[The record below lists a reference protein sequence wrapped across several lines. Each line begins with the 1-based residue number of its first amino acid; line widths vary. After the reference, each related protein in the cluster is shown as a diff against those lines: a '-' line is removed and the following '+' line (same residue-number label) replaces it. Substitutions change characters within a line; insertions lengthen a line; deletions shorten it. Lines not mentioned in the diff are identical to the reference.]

1 METVAADVRYRC
13 EPVAIHFPQESNFM
27 KNRFS
32 LGFLAVCLFSFI
44 NVAVYAQTDLGS
56 VLVGQEK
63 TETISVAIPTA
74 RTLTSISV
82 VTGGAANLDFTRIQ
96 GGSCAVGIAYTAG
109 AVCTVR
115 VEFEPRYP
123 GTRNGAVV
131 LRDQYEDI
139 VGITYLHGRGLGS
152 HAAFLPATLTQV
164 SSGFTAPQ
172 GLAVDGKG
180 NFYVAEN
187 LFFPGSYGGNEPVN
201 GGVTKGASPVS
212 QASIGQE
219 WVDPTSVAVDGA
231 GNVFVSDFI
240 GGIWKLTLHSDGSYA
255 QALAVSGG
263 SGVAVDG
270 SGNLYTIEV
279 GTDLYKET
287 LQKDGSYLPTKIAGG
302 FITPTSV
309 AVDESGNVYVT
320 DTGNPFASNPV
331 VALYKE
337 TLSKGKYVQT
347 TIGTGLVQPSAVTVD
362 GVGNIYV
369 NDSGSVYKEI
379 LLENGQYFQTIVVSK
394 VAAPGGVAVDAA
406 GSVYVTEYSGIGDY
420 GMASYSV
427 FRLDYT
433 RPAGLNFDQATRGS
447 TSGDGPKTVT
457 VANFGNAR
465 LNFWGVVYPADFP
478 ESRAGTGDCTVLTS
492 LEAGENCTVTVE
504 FAPRGGAGR
513 MKTRTL
519 WGQVEVITN
528 SMNSLIAE
536 QSIAVSGT
544 VVSQGPPGTPKRAIT
559 R

>member
-1 METVAADVRYRC
+1 MKYRL
-13 EPVAIHFPQESNFM
+13 
-27 KNRFS
+27 S
-32 LGFLAVCLFSFI
+32 LGFLVVCLFSLI

-63 TETISVAIPTA
+63 TETISVSIPMA
-74 RTLTSISV
+74 RTLTRISV
-82 VTGGAANLDFTRIQ
+82 VTGGAPNQDFIREE
-96 GGSCAVGIAYTAG
+96 GGSCAIGIAYQAG

-180 NFYVAEN
+180 NFYVAQN
-187 LFFPGSYGGNEPVN
+187 LFFPSGFGGGEPVN
-201 GGVTKGASPVS
+201 GGVTKGASPAS
-212 QASIGQE
+212 QASVGQE

-255 QALAVSGG
+255 QDLAVSGG

-337 TLSKGKYVQT
+337 TLSKGKYIQT
-347 TIGTGLVQPSAVTVD
+347 TIGTGWVQPSAVAVD

-379 LLENGQYFQTIVVSK
+379 LLENGQYFQTVVVSQ
-394 VAAPGGVAVDAA
+394 VAAPGGVTVDAA
-406 GSVYVTEYSGIGDY
+406 GNVYVTEYSGIGDY

-427 FRLDYT
+427 FRLDYS
-433 RPAGLNFDQATRGS
+433 RPAGLNFDQAQRGQI
-447 TSGDGPKTVT
+447 SGDGAKTVT
-457 VANFGNAR
+457 VANFGNTR
-465 LNFWGVVYPADFP
+465 LNFWGVVYPPDFP

-492 LEAGENCTVTVE
+492 LEPGENCTVTVE
-504 FAPRGGAGR
+504 FAPRSWSGR
-513 MKTRTL
+513 MKTRPL
-519 WGQVEVITN
+519 WEQVVVITN
-528 SMNSLIAE
+528 SMNSFFAE

-544 VVSQGPPGTPKRAIT
+544 VVTQGPPWTPKRAII

>member
-1 METVAADVRYRC
+1 
-13 EPVAIHFPQESNFM
+13 M
-27 KNRFS
+27 KNRLS
-32 LGFLAVCLFSFI
+32 LGSLAVCLF
-44 NVAVYAQTDLGS
+44 AVTNIAVHAQTDLG
-56 VLVGQEK
+56 LVALGQEK
-63 TETISVAIPTA
+63 KETISVTIPTA

-82 VTGGAANLDFTRIQ
+82 VTGGAPNQDFTREE
-96 GGSCAVGIAYTAG
+96 GGSCATGIAYQAG

-123 GTRNGAVV
+123 GARSGAVV

-139 VGITYLHGRGLGS
+139 VGITYLHGRGLGP

-164 SSGFTAPQ
+164 SGGFTAPQ
-172 GLAVDGKG
+172 GLAVDGTG

-187 LFFPGSYGGNEPVN
+187 LFFPGGFGGGDPVYGGVAM
-201 GGVTKGASPVS
+201 GASPAS

-219 WVDPTSVAVDGA
+219 WVDPSSVAVDGA

-255 QALAVSGG
+255 QSLAVSGG

-320 DTGNPFASNPV
+320 DTGDQFSSTPGT
-331 VALYKE
+331 ALYKE
-337 TLSKGKYVQT
+337 TLSKGKYVRT
-347 TIGTGLVQPSAVTVD
+347 VIGKGWIQPSAVAVD

-369 NDSGSVYKEI
+369 NDSGSIYKEI
-379 LLENGQYFQTIVVSK
+379 RLENGQYFQTVVVSQ

-427 FRLDYT
+427 FRLDYS
-433 RPAGLNFDQATRGS
+433 RPAGLNFDQTAKKGIS
-447 TSGDGPKTVT
+447 ADSPKTVT

-465 LNFWGVVYPADFP
+465 LNFWGVVYPKDFP
-478 ESRAGTGDCTVLTS
+478 ESRSGTGDCTVLTS

-504 FAPRGGAGR
+504 FAPRGGTGR

-519 WGQVEVITN
+519 WGQVTVITN

-536 QSIAVSGT
+536 QSIRVSGT
-544 VVSQGPPGTPKRAIT
+544 EVSKGPLGTPKRAIA

>member
-1 METVAADVRYRC
+1 
-13 EPVAIHFPQESNFM
+13 M
-27 KNRFS
+27 KNRLS

-44 NVAVYAQTDLGS
+44 NVAVHAQTDLGLV
-56 VLVGQEK
+56 VLGQEK
-63 TETISVAIPTA
+63 TKTISVTIPTA

-82 VTGGAANLDFTRIQ
+82 VTGGAPNQDFTREE
-96 GGSCAVGIAYTAG
+96 GGSCAIGIAYQAG
-109 AVCTVR
+109 AVCTIR
-115 VEFEPRYP
+115 VKFEPRYP
-123 GTRNGAVV
+123 GARDGAVV

-139 VGITYLHGRGLGS
+139 VGITYLQGRGLGPR
-152 HAAFLPATLTQV
+152 AAFLPATLTQV

-172 GLAVDGKG
+172 GLAVDGSR

-187 LFFPGSYGGNEPVN
+187 LFFPGGFGGGEPVYGGVAM
-201 GGVTKGASPVS
+201 GVSPAS
-212 QASIGQE
+212 QTSIGQG

-240 GGIWKLTLHSDGSYA
+240 GGIWKLTLNSDGSYS

-287 LQKDGSYLPTKIAGG
+287 LQTDGSYLPTKIAGG
-302 FITPTSV
+302 FGTPTAV
-309 AVDESGNVYVT
+309 AVDERGNVYVT
-320 DTGNPFASNPV
+320 DTGNQFASNPV

-337 TLSKGKYVQT
+337 TLCKGKYVQT
-347 TIGTGLVQPSAVTVD
+347 VIGNGWVQPSAVAVD

-369 NDSGSVYKEI
+369 NDSGNVYKEI
-379 LLENGQYFQTIVVSK
+379 LLEDGQYFQTVVVSK

-433 RPAGLNFDQATRGS
+433 RPAGLNFDQAKRGQI
-447 TSGDGPKTVT
+447 SGDGPKTVT

-465 LNFWGVVYPADFP
+465 LNFWGVVYPVDFP
-478 ESRAGTGDCTVLTS
+478 ESRTGTGDCTVLTS

-504 FAPRGGAGR
+504 FEPRRGTGR
-513 MKTRTL
+513 KKTRTL
-519 WGQVEVITN
+519 WEHVKVITN

-536 QSIAVSGT
+536 QSIRVSGT
-544 VVSQGPPGTPKRAIT
+544 EVSQGPAGTPTRAIK

>member
-1 METVAADVRYRC
+1 
-13 EPVAIHFPQESNFM
+13 M
-27 KNRFS
+27 KNRLSPVF
-32 LGFLAVCLFSFI
+32 FAVCLFAIF
-44 NVAVYAQTDLGS
+44 NVAVHAQTDLGS

-63 TETISVAIPTA
+63 SETISVAIPTA
-74 RTLTSISV
+74 RTLSSISV
-82 VTGGAANLDFTRIQ
+82 VTGGAPNQDFIREE
-96 GGSCAVGIAYTAG
+96 GGSCAVGIAYPDNS
-109 AVCTVR
+109 VCTVR
-115 VEFEPRYP
+115 VEFAPRYP
-123 GTRNGAVV
+123 GARSGAVV

-139 VGITYLHGRGLGS
+139 VGIAYLHGRGIGS

-164 SSGFTAPQ
+164 SGGFTAPQ
-172 GLAVDGKG
+172 GLAVDGSG
-180 NFYVAEN
+180 DFYVAEN
-187 LFFPGSYGGNEPVN
+187 LFFPGGFGGSDPVYGGVAM
-201 GGVTKGASPVS
+201 GASQVS
-212 QASIGQE
+212 QGSIGQD

-240 GGIWKLTLHSDGSYA
+240 GGIWKLTLHSDKSYS

-302 FITPTSV
+302 FVTPTSV
-309 AVDESGNVYVT
+309 AVDASGNVYVT
-320 DTGNPFASNPV
+320 DAGNQFSSTQGA
-331 VALYKE
+331 ALYKE
-337 TLSKGKYVQT
+337 TLSKGKYVRT
-347 TIGTGLVQPSAVTVD
+347 LIGNGWIQPSAVTVD

-379 LLENGQYFQTIVVSK
+379 LLENGQYFQTVVVSQ

-433 RPAGLNFDQATRGS
+433 RPAGLNFDQTAKKGIS
-447 TSGDGPKTVT
+447 DDSPKTVT
-457 VANFGNAR
+457 VTNFGNAR

-478 ESRAGTGDCTVLTS
+478 ESRTGTGDCTVLTS
-492 LEAGENCTVTVE
+492 LEAGESCTLTVE
-504 FAPRGGAGR
+504 FAPRGGTGR

-519 WGQVEVITN
+519 WEQVMVITN

-536 QSIAVSGT
+536 QSIRVSGT
-544 VVSQGPPGTPKRAIT
+544 EVSKGPPGTPKRAIT

>member
-13 EPVAIHFPQESNFM
+13 GPVAIHFPQESNSM
-27 KNRFS
+27 KNRLS
-32 LGFLAVCLFSFI
+32 SGFLAICLFAIF
-44 NVAVYAQTDLGS
+44 NVVVHAQTDLGVV
-56 VLVGQEK
+56 VLGQEK
-63 TETISVAIPTA
+63 TATISVTIPTA

-82 VTGGAANLDFTRIQ
+82 VTSGAPNLDFIREQ
-96 GGSCAVGIAYTAG
+96 GGGCTTGIAYQAG

-123 GTRNGAVV
+123 GARDGAVV
-131 LRDQYEDI
+131 LRDQFEDI
-139 VGITYLHGRGLGS
+139 VGITYLHGRGLGPR
-152 HAAFLPATLTQV
+152 AAFLPATLTQV

-172 GLAVDGKG
+172 GLAVDGSG
-180 NFYVAEN
+180 NFYVAQN
-187 LFFPGSYGGNEPVN
+187 LFFPGGFGGGDPVYGGVA
-201 GGVTKGASPVS
+201 KGTSPTN
-212 QASIGQE
+212 QTSIGQE
-219 WVDPTSVAVDGA
+219 WVDPSSVAVDGA
-231 GNVFVSDFI
+231 GNVFVSDFV
-240 GGIWKLTLHSDGSYA
+240 GGIWKLTLHSDKSYS
-255 QALAVSGG
+255 QSLAVSGG

-287 LQKDGSYLPTKIAGG
+287 LQKDGSYLPTKIATG

-320 DTGNPFASNPV
+320 DTGDQFASTPGA
-331 VALYKE
+331 ALYKE
-337 TLSKGKYVQT
+337 TLSKGKYT
-347 TIGTGLVQPSAVTVD
+347 RTAIGKGWVQPSAVAVD

-379 LLENGQYFQTIVVSK
+379 LLENGQYSQTVVASK

-433 RPAGLNFDQATRGS
+433 RPAGLNFDQATKRAIS
-447 TSGDGPKTVT
+447 DDSPKTVT

-465 LNFWGVVYPADFP
+465 LNFWGVVYPANFP
-478 ESRAGTGDCTVLTS
+478 ESSTGTGDCTVLTS

-504 FAPRGGAGR
+504 FVPRGGAGR

-528 SMNSLIAE
+528 SMNSPIAE
-536 QSIAVSGT
+536 QSIRVSGT
-544 VVSQGPPGTPKRAIT
+544 VVSQGPPGKPKRAIT

>member
-1 METVAADVRYRC
+1 
-13 EPVAIHFPQESNFM
+13 M
-27 KNRFS
+27 KYRFS
-32 LGFLAVCLFSFI
+32 LGFLVVCLFSLI

-63 TETISVAIPTA
+63 TETISVSIPMA
-74 RTLTSISV
+74 RTLTRISV
-82 VTGGAANLDFTRIQ
+82 VTGGAPNQDFIREE
-96 GGSCAVGIAYTAG
+96 GGSCAIGIAYQAG

-180 NFYVAEN
+180 NFYVAQN
-187 LFFPGSYGGNEPVN
+187 LFFPSGFGGGEPVN
-201 GGVTKGASPVS
+201 GGVTKGASPAS
-212 QASIGQE
+212 QASVGQE

-255 QALAVSGG
+255 QDLAVSGG

-337 TLSKGKYVQT
+337 TLSKGKYIQT
-347 TIGTGLVQPSAVTVD
+347 TIGTGWVQPSA
-362 GVGNIYV
+362 
-369 NDSGSVYKEI
+369 EI
-379 LLENGQYFQTIVVSK
+379 G
-394 VAAPGGVAVDAA
+394 
-406 GSVYVTEYSGIGDY
+406 
-420 GMASYSV
+420 
-427 FRLDYT
+427 
-433 RPAGLNFDQATRGS
+433 
-447 TSGDGPKTVT
+447 
-457 VANFGNAR
+457 
-465 LNFWGVVYPADFP
+465 
-478 ESRAGTGDCTVLTS
+478 RAHV
-492 LEAGENCTVTVE
+492 
-504 FAPRGGAGR
+504 
-513 MKTRTL
+513 
-519 WGQVEVITN
+519 
-528 SMNSLIAE
+528 
-536 QSIAVSGT
+536 
-544 VVSQGPPGTPKRAIT
+544 
-559 R
+559 

>member
-1 METVAADVRYRC
+1 
-13 EPVAIHFPQESNFM
+13 M
-27 KNRFS
+27 KS
-32 LGFLAVCLFSFI
+32 KLSSGFLTVCLFAASS
-44 NVAVYAQTDLGS
+44 VAVYAQTDMGS
-56 VLVGQEK
+56 VDIGLRK
-63 TETISVAIPTA
+63 TETIAVAIPTA
-74 RTLTSISV
+74 RTLKSISV
-82 VTGGAANLDFTRIQ
+82 VTGGAANLDFIREE
-96 GGSCAVGIAYTAG
+96 GGSCAVGIAYKAG

-115 VEFEPRYP
+115 VEFVPRYP
-123 GTRNGAVV
+123 GAHNGAVV

-139 VGITYLHGRGLGS
+139 VGTTYLQGRGLGA

-164 SSGFTAPQ
+164 SGGFTAPQ
-172 GLAVDGKG
+172 GLAVDGSR

-187 LFFPGSYGGNEPVN
+187 LFFPGGFGGGDPVYGGVA
-201 GGVTKGASPVS
+201 KGASPTS

-219 WVDPTSVAVDGA
+219 WVDPSSVAIDGA

-240 GGIWKLTLHSDGSYA
+240 GGIWKLTLHSDKSYS

-309 AVDESGNVYVT
+309 AVDASGNVYVT
-320 DTGNPFASNPV
+320 DTGDPFASNPV
-331 VALYKE
+331 AVLYKE
-337 TLSKGKYVQT
+337 TLSKGKYT
-347 TIGTGLVQPSAVTVD
+347 RTIIGNGWVQPSAVTVD

-379 LLENGQYFQTIVVSK
+379 LLEDGRYFQTIVVSK

-433 RPAGLNFDQATRGS
+433 HPAGLNFDQAKRGS
-447 TSGDGPKTVT
+447 ASGDGPKAVT
-457 VANFGNAR
+457 VANIGNQK
-465 LNFWGVVYPADFP
+465 LNFWEVKYPADFP
-478 ESRAGTGDCTVLTS
+478 ESRSGTRDCTARTS
-492 LEAGENCTVTVE
+492 LQAGESCSLTVD
-504 FAPRGGAGR
+504 FNPRAWMGPLKTISLSERVLVVSDSLNGAA
-513 MKTRTL
+513 
-519 WGQVEVITN
+519 
-528 SMNSLIAE
+528 AE
-536 QSIAVSGT
+536 QAITVSGKE
-544 VVSQGPPGTPKRAIT
+544 VSPGPVAMSRP
-559 R
+559 